1 MCALHDVLKTGSHYL
16 GSNFN
21 GTSSDSNGAS
31 TKLRIVATSNESAI
45 CKGYCFALFQHDV
58 WLCARYRKIIEGN
71 ALQAWMAWPS
81 CHQHQRMQMVGRDC
95 TSCSI
100 TRLPSVESTSPSQT
114 VNKDR
119 LGIPIMFDRALQALV
134 KLALEPEWEAKFE
147 ANTYGFRPGR
157 SAHDAIEAIFNL
169 HLG

>member
-31 TKLRIVATSNESAI
+31 TKLRFVATSNESAI
-45 CKGYCFALFQHDV
+45 CKGCCFAPFQQDV
-58 WLCARYRKIIEGN
+58 WLCARYRKITGGN

-81 CHQHQRMQMVGRDC
+81 CHNINECKWWTDC

-119 LGIPIMFDRALQALV
+119 WVFQSCSTEHYKLWSNWHWNQNGRPSSKRIATAFGRDALLTMPS
-134 KLALEPEWEAKFE
+134 K
-147 ANTYGFRPGR
+147 R
-157 SAHDAIEAIFNL
+157 SSTSS
-169 HLG
+169 G